1 MDAKAFGTLSEMQGP
16 RETRLVPV
24 DSKEGVA
31 SLSTGVRKAI
41 RLYSG
46 LGKKASVSRKNKKKE
61 GKAEAGKSQ
70 RRLDQ
75 FFGKG
80 ARVKDEE

>member
-1 MDAKAFGTLSEMQGP
+1 M
-16 RETRLVPV
+16 
-24 DSKEGVA
+24 
-31 SLSTGVRKAI
+31 
-41 RLYSG
+41 
-46 LGKKASVSRKNKKKE
+46 SRKNKKKE
-61 GKAEAGKSQ
+61 GKAEVDKSQ